1 MHKSLN
7 SKLRIKMFKNS
18 KNNNKLF
25 NKTKYQ
31 INKFK
36 MQICRT
42 MLTIG
47 FKVKYKMNNFKIK
60 NLETQNQI
68 LLVINNRRKEKKLK
82 KWNMLNF

>member
-18 KNNNKLF
+18 KNNNKLS

-36 MQICRT
+36 MQIYRT

-47 FKVKYKMNNFKIK
+47 FKVKYKMNNCKIK
-60 NLETQNQI
+60 ILEKQNQI
-68 LLVINNRRKEKKLK
+68 LLVINNRRKKKKLK